1 MATVIKHRRI
11 NIVTLDAGE
20 AILAHCGNG
29 DIALVQDEGEDDGG
43 WWVHFIGENGAI
55 DGYDAPFPSYNKA
68 LWTAKA
74 AAEFAAE

>member
-1 MATVIKHRRI
+1 MSTAIKHRRI
-11 NIVTLDAGE
+11 NIVTLTVGE
-20 AILAHCGNG
+20 AIPEHCGNG
-29 DIALVQDEGEDDGG
+29 DIALVQDDAG
-43 WWVHFIGENGAI
+43 WWVHFVDEDGAI